1 MKTAPV
7 ELPAD
12 LVWRDPERLG
22 GRLCFRDTR
31 VPVDALF
38 ENLEDGVSLAD
49 FLDAFEGVTREQ
61 AVGVLAAARTAFAE
75 PSLA

>member
-22 GRLCFRDTR
+22 GRVCFRNTR

-38 ENLEDGVSLAD
+38 ENLEDGVGLAD
-49 FLDAFEGVTREQ
+49 FLDAFEGVTPEQ
-61 AVGVLAAARTAFAE
+61 AVGVLEAARTALAE